1 MQIINSVQRQA
12 TDWKEIFTNHV
23 LDMGIITNRHVGHL
37 LREFNSKKKKRERR
51 KTKERFFKKAF
62 KIVPRAY
69 LTFLQRMHGNSHQIH
84 RKEKK
89 SIIVNH

>member
-37 LREFNSKKKKRERR
+37 LREFNSKKKKEREE
-51 KTKERFFKKAF
+51 KQKKD
-62 KIVPRAY
+62 
-69 LTFLQRMHGNSHQIH
+69 FL
-84 RKEKK
+84 KK
-89 SIIVNH
+89 HSKLYQEPT